1 MGCSYSMELR
11 AGRIVG
17 SDGWSRSVGVLD
29 VIPVP
34 ESIPKTVTE
43 PLQSLPMS
51 GKCTV
56 GPWEEAR
63 VQLTKWRLEA
73 VAP

>member
-1 MGCSYSMELR
+1 MELR
-11 AGRIVG
+11 AGRVVG

-43 PLQSLPMS
+43 PLQSLLMS
-51 GKCTV
+51 EKRTV